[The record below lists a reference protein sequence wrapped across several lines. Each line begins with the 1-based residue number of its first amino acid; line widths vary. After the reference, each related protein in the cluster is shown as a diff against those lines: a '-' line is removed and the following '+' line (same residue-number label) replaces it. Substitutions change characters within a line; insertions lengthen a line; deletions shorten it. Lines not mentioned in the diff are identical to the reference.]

1 MGHYKR
7 ASKQLVGLPDL
18 DRGWEETQAKTF
30 CKWLNTKL
38 ESRSIPPMVSLATD
52 LSDGV
57 RLIELMEIM
66 GDTSLGRFYK
76 QPKMRVQM
84 AENVNKALEF
94 IKSRGVV
101 LTNVGAEDIVD
112 GNLKLILG
120 MIWTLILRFTI
131 ADISEE
137 GVNAKEGLLLW
148 CQRKTAPYKE
158 VDVVDFSHSW
168 KSGLALCALIHRHR
182 PDLLNYDALDKTD
195 RHRCTKLAFDVAQ
208 QHLDI
213 PQLLDVEDL
222 CDTKKPD
229 ERSVMTYV
237 AQYFH
242 AFSSMEQAEAV
253 SRRVAAFADVMHGA
267 WLMQQDYERRAMALL
282 KSMAEAQAAWASATF
297 AGTYADAKR
306 QLTDFN
312 AYKGATKR
320 VWVRE
325 RTDLGAL
332 LGNIQTKLKTYHLRE
347 WLPALGLQQHNID
360 DAWLKLASAEATR
373 SRSINAEIRNAKE
386 TLRRRFAGLANGFE
400 ARLREIGAATA
411 TLAGDL
417 EGQRA
422 RVKALQGDL
431 VPLGEELR
439 QLEAV
444 ENQCKEANVEE
455 NDHTVFT
462 LDDLVFE
469 LELVTTSVAKK
480 LAFIENQ
487 IVSRQHTNLTPAQL
501 EEFESTFRYFD
512 KDASN
517 TLTLAEFNAAL
528 ASLGIVYVDEDVEQ
542 IFLQLCEQFGS
553 VSYDAFLTFL
563 REISEDSTSPDQLL
577 EAFQGL
583 AADKPYLTELD
594 LRNALLPQ
602 ESIDYLTQA
611 MPQTQ
616 IDGLEEDA
624 FDYDSYLTN
633 LFAENSMMG

>member
-1 MGHYKR
+1 M
-7 ASKQLVGLPDL
+7 
-18 DRGWEETQAKTF
+18 
-30 CKWLNTKL
+30 
-38 ESRSIPPMVSLATD
+38 
-52 LSDGV
+52 
-57 RLIELMEIM
+57 
-66 GDTSLGRFYK
+66 
-76 QPKMRVQM
+76 
-84 AENVNKALEF
+84 
-94 IKSRGVV
+94 
-101 LTNVGAEDIVD
+101 
-112 GNLKLILG
+112 
-120 MIWTLILRFTI
+120 
-131 ADISEE
+131 
-137 GVNAKEGLLLW
+137 
-148 CQRKTAPYKE
+148 
-158 VDVVDFSHSW
+158 SHINS
-168 KSGLALCALIHRHR
+168 
-182 PDLLNYDALDKTD
+182 
-195 RHRCTKLAFDVAQ
+195 Q
-208 QHLDI
+208 Q
-213 PQLLDVEDL
+213 
-222 CDTKKPD
+222 
-229 ERSVMTYV
+229 
-237 AQYFH
+237 
-242 AFSSMEQAEAV
+242 
-253 SRRVAAFADVMHGA
+253 
-267 WLMQQDYERRAMALL
+267 LL
-282 KSMAEAQAAWASATF
+282 KSMAEAQAAWATATF

-411 TLAGDL
+411 TLAGEL

-583 AADKPYLTELD
+583 AADKVSSSDVQLGEI
-594 LRNALLPQ
+594 
-602 ESIDYLTQA
+602 EC
-611 MPQTQ
+611 
-616 IDGLEEDA
+616 
-624 FDYDSYLTN
+624 
-633 LFAENSMMG
+633 